1 MSTSMSTSG
10 VSHRR
15 KIGTGTVVAVLILA
29 LLIGYAIYMSLGG
42 GRGGSGGGGG
52 GGTTTT
58 TTGTSAP
65 SNVLYPNA
73 PIANG
78 FDLILV
84 EDHVTV
90 SGGQYSVVASAVGS
104 YRSVVAY
111 GGSSVSGNITYG
123 AAVIKYGGYEI
134 PVVGFA
140 STNATLTQDFPG
152 IQVRLD
158 ANGGYVLYTPIS
170 MAVYYR
176 HYQYNVSNTIVH
188 VWVPA
193 RTQPTTLASASVHV
207 VVDPQY
213 GVYYINGAAY
223 ALDVG
228 TPPRQY
234 KGLLRSW
241 LVYTGQSGKYVF
253 TINP

>member
-1 MSTSMSTSG
+1 MSTSG
-10 VSHRR
+10 VKHRR
-15 KIGTGTVVAVLILA
+15 RIGTGTVVAVLLLA
-29 LLIGYAIYMSLGG
+29 LLIGYAIYMSLG
-42 GRGGSGGGGG
+42 RGGGGGG

-58 TTGTSAP
+58 TTGTSP
-65 SNVLYPNA
+65 TVTVLYPNA
-73 PIANG
+73 DVVNG

-90 SGGQYSVVASAVGS
+90 SDGQYSIVASAVGS
-104 YRSVVAY
+104 FRSLVAY
-111 GGSSVSGNITYG
+111 GGSSVSGNITNG
-123 AAVIKYGGYEI
+123 VAVIKYGGYEI

-140 STNATLTQDFPG
+140 STNSTLTQDFPG

-158 ANGGYVLYTPIS
+158 VNGGYVLYTPIS

-176 HYQYNVSNTIVH
+176 HYQYNVSSTVVH

-193 RTQPTTLASASVHV
+193 KTQPTTLASASLHV
-207 VVDPQY
+207 VVDPEY
-213 GVYYINGAAY
+213 GTYYVNGVAY
-223 ALDVG
+223 GLDID

-234 KGLLRSW
+234 RGILRSW
-241 LVYTGQSGKYVF
+241 LVYTTAGGKYVF

>member
-1 MSTSMSTSG
+1 MSTSG
-10 VSHRR
+10 IVRRR
-15 KIGTGTVVAVLILA
+15 KIGTGMIVAVLILA

-58 TTGTSAP
+58 TTGTSAQP
-65 SNVLYPNA
+65 TALYPNA
-73 PIANG
+73 PVANG

-90 SGGQYSVVASAVGS
+90 SGGQYSVVASVVGS

-140 STNATLTQDFPG
+140 STNSTLVQDFPG

-176 HYQYNVSNTIVH
+176 HYQFNVSNTIVH

-193 RTQPTTLASASVHV
+193 KTQPTTLASGASIHV
-207 VVDPQY
+207 VIDAQH

-241 LVYTGQSGKYVF
+241 LVYSGQSGKYVF

>member
-1 MSTSMSTSG
+1 MSTSG
-10 VSHRR
+10 VKLRR
-15 KIGTGTVVAVLILA
+15 KIGAGTVVAVLLLA
-29 LLIGYAIYMSLGG
+29 LLIGYAIYMSLS
-42 GRGGSGGGGG
+42 RGGGGGGG

-58 TTGTSAP
+58 TTGTSP
-65 SNVLYPNA
+65 STTVLYPNA
-73 PIANG
+73 GVVNG

-90 SGGQYSVVASAVGS
+90 SDGQYSIVESAVGS
-104 YRSVVAY
+104 FRSLVAY
-111 GGSSVSGNITYG
+111 GGSSVSGNITDG
-123 AAVIKYGGYEI
+123 VAVIKYGGYEI

-140 STNATLTQDFPG
+140 STNTTITQDFPG
-152 IQVRLD
+152 MKVRLTVD
-158 ANGGYVLYTPIS
+158 GGYVLYTPIS

-176 HYQYNVSNTIVH
+176 HYQYNVSSTVVH

-193 RTQPTTLASASVHV
+193 KTQPTTLASASLHV

-213 GVYYINGAAY
+213 GTYYINGVAY
-223 ALDVG
+223 GLDVG

-234 KGLLRSW
+234 RGILRSW
-241 LVYTGQSGKYVF
+241 LVYTTAGGKYVF

>member
-1 MSTSMSTSG
+1 MSTSG
-10 VSHRR
+10 VKHRR
-15 KIGTGTVVAVLILA
+15 RIGTGTVVAVLLLA
-29 LLIGYAIYMSLGG
+29 LLIGYAIYMSLG
-42 GRGGSGGGGG
+42 RGGGGGG

-58 TTGTSAP
+58 TTGTSP
-65 SNVLYPNA
+65 TVTVLYPNA
-73 PIANG
+73 DVVNG

-90 SGGQYSVVASAVGS
+90 SDGQYSIVASAVGS
-104 YRSVVAY
+104 FRSLVAY
-111 GGSSVSGNITYG
+111 GGSSVSGNITNG
-123 AAVIKYGGYEI
+123 VAVIKYGGYEI

-140 STNATLTQDFPG
+140 STNSTLTQDFPG

-158 ANGGYVLYTPIS
+158 VNGGYVLYTPIS

-176 HYQYNVSNTIVH
+176 HYQYNVSSTVVH

-193 RTQPTTLASASVHV
+193 KTQPTTLASASLHV
-207 VVDPQY
+207 VVDPEY
-213 GVYYINGAAY
+213 GTYYVNGVAY
-223 ALDVG
+223 GLDID

-234 KGLLRSW
+234 RGILRSW
-241 LVYTGQSGKYVF
+241 LVYTTAGGRYVF

>member
-1 MSTSMSTSG
+1 MSTSG
-10 VSHRR
+10 VRYRR
-15 KIGTGTVVAVLILA
+15 KIGTGTIVAVLILA

-42 GRGGSGGGGG
+42 GRAPGGGGG

-65 SNVLYPNA
+65 TTVLYPNA
-73 PIANG
+73 GIVNG
-78 FDLILV
+78 YNLILV

-111 GGSSVSGNITYG
+111 GGSSVTGNITYG
-123 AAVIKYGGYEI
+123 TAVIKYGGYEI
-134 PVVGFA
+134 PVIGFA
-140 STNATLTQDFPG
+140 STNSTLVQDFPG

-176 HYQYNVSNTIVH
+176 HYQFNVSNTIVH

-193 RTQPTTLASASVHV
+193 KTQPSTLASGASIHV
-207 VVDPQY
+207 VIDPQY

-228 TPPRQY
+228 TPPRQST
-234 KGLLRSW
+234 GVLRSW
-241 LVYTGQSGKYVF
+241 LVYTSQGGKYAF

>member
-1 MSTSMSTSG
+1 MSTSG
-10 VSHRR
+10 VKHRR
-15 KIGTGTVVAVLILA
+15 RIGTGTVVAVLLLA
-29 LLIGYAIYMSLGG
+29 LLIGYAIYMSLG
-42 GRGGSGGGGG
+42 RGGGGGG

-58 TTGTSAP
+58 TTGTSP
-65 SNVLYPNA
+65 TVTVLYPNA
-73 PIANG
+73 DVVNG

-90 SGGQYSVVASAVGS
+90 SDGQYSLVASAVGS
-104 YRSVVAY
+104 FRSLVAY
-111 GGSSVSGNITYG
+111 GGSSVSGNITNG
-123 AAVIKYGGYEI
+123 VAVIKYGGYEI

-140 STNATLTQDFPG
+140 STNSTLTQDFPG

-158 ANGGYVLYTPIS
+158 VNGGYVLYTPIS

-176 HYQYNVSNTIVH
+176 HYQYNVSSTVVH

-193 RTQPTTLASASVHV
+193 KTQPTTLASASLHV
-207 VVDPQY
+207 VVDPEY
-213 GVYYINGAAY
+213 GTYYVNGVAY
-223 ALDVG
+223 GLDIG

-234 KGLLRSW
+234 RGILRSW
-241 LVYTGQSGKYVF
+241 LVYTTAGGTYVF